1 MMQFRV
7 DGVKELKRK
16 LSRLQTQLDTTV
28 EIQLNLFLDTL
39 IANMRRRITDET
51 GPNGSLYSKAKDK
64 VFGDSQPYQVT
75 GSLIKNMQNV
85 KLPSASADTKMWSF
99 GVQPIMEDTYSVN
112 LIFEMF
118 RTGKRDLSKDIHKLS
133 TEIAQEL
140 ESKYPGFKFF
150 YKFIGD
156 DGSKIRPVLIDE
168 VSEIITNVIN
178 EIFG

>member
-1 MMQFRV
+1 MQFKV
-7 DGVKELKRK
+7 DGIKQLKRK
-16 LSRLQTQLDTTV
+16 LGRFQTQLDTTV
-28 EIQLNLFLDTL
+28 EIQLNVFLDTL
-39 IANMRRRITDET
+39 IANMKRRITDET

-64 VFGDSQPYQVT
+64 VLGDSQPYQVT

-85 KLPSASADTKMWSF
+85 KLPSSNSDTKMWSF

-140 ESKYPGFKFF
+140 ENKYPGFKFF
-150 YKFIGD
+150 YKFIGEN
-156 DGSKIRPVLIDE
+156 GSKIRPILIEEIED
-168 VSEIITNVIN
+168 IITNVIQD
-178 EIFG
+178 IFG